1 LGVLILSVVLST
13 SFTLTDPSGKIM
25 QHFSI
30 DTFDDK
36 RAFIR
41 CVETGEKAYVFSS
54 DPTRTPNFLCL
65 AKPSTFRK
73 ESNRKIVLG
82 SVGFKDIK
90 LCRKFI
96 SPPVRPGFCSTFS
109 ISSISRSQS

>member
-1 LGVLILSVVLST
+1 MNLGVLILSVVLST

-41 CVETGEKAYVFSS
+41 CVETGEKASSCIDEYVFSS
-54 DPTRTPNFLCL
+54 DPTRTPNLLCL
-65 AKPSTFRK
+65 TKPSTF
-73 ESNRKIVLG
+73 
-82 SVGFKDIK
+82 
-90 LCRKFI
+90 
-96 SPPVRPGFCSTFS
+96 
-109 ISSISRSQS
+109 